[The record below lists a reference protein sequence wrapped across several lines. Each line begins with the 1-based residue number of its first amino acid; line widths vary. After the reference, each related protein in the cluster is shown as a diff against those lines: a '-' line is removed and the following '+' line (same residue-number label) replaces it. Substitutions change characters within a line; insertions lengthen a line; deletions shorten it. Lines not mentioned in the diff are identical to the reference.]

1 MNQASLLQAIDAVR
15 LQGLLQDMGYRVT
28 LSEQAGQAQLLS
40 AAQGIG
46 FAVRLGNAAADTGE
60 FVDYTLSCVLRVQT
74 RLPAGLVES
83 WNTSKR
89 FARLALQAD
98 FLVMEMDVILAGGV
112 SEDHLRATTEL
123 WDRLLQELVMFLRNF
138 AQQAEAGQAAG
149 ESVAA

>member
-1 MNQASLLQAIDAVR
+1 
-15 LQGLLQDMGYRVT
+15 
-28 LSEQAGQAQLLS
+28 
-40 AAQGIG
+40 
-46 FAVRLGNAAADTGE
+46 
-60 FVDYTLSCVLRVQT
+60 RVQT